1 MANIL
6 VVDDSSLY
14 LELARQALVE
24 HGHQVELANNGQ
36 EAVQSVANNKPDLIL
51 LDIVMP
57 EMNGYDVLR
66 SLKKSAETANIP
78 VILCST
84 KGEDFD
90 KYWGLKQGANAYLT
104 KPYEQTE
111 LLLLVQE
118 QLTAARNP

>member
-14 LELARQALVE
+14 LELSRQTLVDG
-24 HGHQVELANNGQ
+24 GHQVRTATNGQ
-36 EAVQSVANNKPDLIL
+36 TALEAVAEQKPDLIV

-57 EMNGYDVLR
+57 EMNGYDVCR
-66 SLKKSAETANIP
+66 SLKKSPDTTTIP

-90 KYWGLKQGANAYLT
+90 KYWGLKQGAAAYLT
-104 KPYEQTE
+104 KPFEPAE
-111 LLLLVQE
+111 LLKLVTE
-118 QLTAARNP
+118 HLPA

>member
-24 HGHQVELANNGQ
+24 SGHQVEAATNGQ
-36 EAVQSVANNKPDLIL
+36 EALQIVASRKPDLIL

-66 SLKKSAETANIP
+66 SLKKSAETAKIP

-104 KPYEQTE
+104 KPYEVND
-111 LLLLVQE
+111 LLVLVQE
-118 QLTAARNP
+118 QLAAAGN

>member
-14 LELARQALVE
+14 LELARQALAE
-24 HGHQVELANNGQ
+24 HGHHVTLANNGQ
-36 EAVQSVANNKPDLIL
+36 EALQTIAQQKPDLIL

-66 SLKKSAETANIP
+66 SLKKSPDTASIP

-90 KYWGLKQGANAYLT
+90 KYWGLKQGATAYLT
-104 KPYEQTE
+104 KPYEVND
-111 LLLLVQE
+111 LLVLVQE
-118 QLTAARNP
+118 QISAAG

>member
-14 LELARQALVE
+14 LELARQALAD
-24 HGHQVELANNGQ
+24 HGHHVDLANNGQ
-36 EAVQSVANNKPDLIL
+36 EALQTIASKKPDLIL

-66 SLKKSAETANIP
+66 SLKKSAETATIP

-104 KPYEQTE
+104 KPYEPTD

-118 QLTAARNP
+118 QLAAASN